1 MSGLEATAAIAR
13 ERRAAAT
20 CIVAMTA
27 HAMSGDRERC
37 LAAGMDDYLSKP
49 VDQTRLFATVE
60 QVPETRTEA
69 EPAQSIDLARALERM
84 GGDQQLFADV
94 VRVFLEDSP
103 ERLAAIKRAVD
114 QRNADAIRRSAH
126 ALKGAASNLAANDV
140 FEAANTLERLGAEAR
155 LDAAEAAW
163 RRLSAAAAEL
173 LDTLRR
179 VQNTIA

>member
-1 MSGLEATAAIAR
+1 
-13 ERRAAAT
+13 
-20 CIVAMTA
+20 MTA
-27 HAMSGDRERC
+27 HAMNGDRERC

-49 VDQTRLFATVE
+49 MDQTRLFATVE
-60 QVPETRTEA
+60 QVPETRTETGS
-69 EPAQSIDLARALERM
+69 AQSIDLAKALERM

-94 VRVFLEDSP
+94 VRVFLEDCP
-103 ERLAAIKRAVD
+103 ERLAAIKTAVD

-163 RRLSAAAAEL
+163 RRLSGAAAEL
-173 LDTLRR
+173 LDILRR